1 MYLCIYLS
9 IIFIGVLS
17 VNINKIIKNAY
28 KDYDD
33 RTKGYTHSLFIVL
46 KDKKSLEYYDKNI
59 LHNMIKSTVI
69 KPLLDIDVESP
80 VLCTDW
86 EDNRINIRNPSGRF
100 DYYLYNKYSYSIVFS
115 ILITLGFYTLRVR
128 SRL

>member
-1 MYLCIYLS
+1 M
-9 IIFIGVLS
+9 
-17 VNINKIIKNAY
+17 NINKIIKNAY

-69 KPLLDIDVESP
+69 KPLLDIDVESS
-80 VLCTDW
+80 
-86 EDNRINIRNPSGRF
+86 DNP
-100 DYYLYNKYSYSIVFS
+100 NKEEKEFKI
-115 ILITLGFYTLRVR
+115 IKMN
-128 SRL
+128 